1 MNKVNELGQV
11 LEGFDSPAILVTEDY
26 QILASNKQYET
37 KFGGIDYSSQPTC
50 FSVSHGYRTPCDQ
63 AGEDCP
69 LHKARKTGKKEK
81 VLHIHQTSKGR
92 EHVNV
97 EMIPIFDQDNH
108 LNYFIELLT
117 PVPLTN
123 GSNPD
128 KQIVGNS
135 PRFKRLL
142 SKVNRVAKTDVEV
155 LLLGES
161 GTGKELISSL
171 IHLSSPRSKEPFVT
185 LECSG
190 LSETLIESELFGH
203 KKGSFTGANTD
214 KKGIVEYADKGT
226 LFLDEIGD
234 VSLATQVKLL
244 RLIESKTFRRV
255 GESEVRT
262 TNFRL
267 ICATHRNLKE
277 MVEAGSF
284 RLDLYHRI
292 NVFPIHV
299 PSLAERLEDLPQ
311 LAKQVI
317 KVTGNDHKL
326 TQGAID
332 LLSQQSFSGNIREL
346 KNIITR
352 AIVLSDTKTLDE
364 QVIQQALG
372 LGDYSFGESSLH
384 EPSFHKPSL
393 NKATDIQQA
402 SKTLQEM
409 EASYWQ
415 DLLSQYGNDKE
426 KIAQVAGVS
435 LRTLYRK
442 LEKVSANDK

>member
-1 MNKVNELGQV
+1 MEKVNELGQV

-26 QILASNKQYET
+26 KILASNKQYQA
-37 KFGGIDYSSQPTC
+37 KFGEIDYRSQPSC
-50 FSVSHGYRTPCDQ
+50 FSVSHGYTAPCDL

-69 LHKARKTGKKEK
+69 LHKARQSGKKEK
-81 VLHIHQTSKGR
+81 VLHVHQTSNGR

-97 EMIPIFDQDNH
+97 EMIPIFDKDNQ
-108 LNYFIELLT
+108 LSYFIELLT

-123 GSNPD
+123 GSSPG
-128 KQIVGNS
+128 KKIVGNS

-142 SKVNRVAKTDVEV
+142 TKVNRVAKTDVEV

-171 IHLSSPRSKEPFVT
+171 IHLTSPRRKEPFVT

-214 KKGIVEYADKGT
+214 KKGIVEYANKGT

-277 MVEAGSF
+277 MVEAGTF

-299 PSLAERLEDLPQ
+299 PSLAERLEDLPELAQQ
-311 LAKQVI
+311 LINVA
-317 KVTGNDHKL
+317 GHDHKL
-326 TQGAID
+326 TQEA
-332 LLSQQSFSGNIREL
+332 LEVLSRQSFPGNIREL

-352 AIVLSDTKTLDE
+352 AIVLSDSKILDE
-364 QVIQQALG
+364 QIIRQALG
-372 LGDYSFGESSLH
+372 LGDSCY
-384 EPSFHKPSL
+384 
-393 NKATDIQQA
+393 NQQET
-402 SKTLQEM
+402 KTLQEI

-415 DLLSQYGNDKE
+415 DLLARYGNDKE
-426 KIAQVAGVS
+426 KMAQVAGVS

-442 LEKVSANDK
+442 LEKIT

>member
-1 MNKVNELGQV
+1 MNKIEELGQM

-26 QILASNKQYET
+26 KILASNKQYEA
-37 KFGGIDYSSQPTC
+37 KFGGIDYTSQPTC
-50 FSVSHGYRTPCDQ
+50 FSVSHGYSAPCDQ

-69 LHKARKTGKKEK
+69 LRKARKSGQKEK

-97 EMIPIFDQDNH
+97 EMIPIFDQSSR
-108 LNYFIELLT
+108 LSYFIELLT

-123 GSNPD
+123 GSNSD
-128 KQIVGNS
+128 KKIVGNS
-135 PRFKRLL
+135 PKFKRLL

-171 IHLSSPRSKEPFVT
+171 IHLSSPRSKNPFVT

-214 KKGIVEYADKGT
+214 KKGIVEYANEGT

-277 MVEAGSF
+277 MVEIGTF

-292 NVFPIHV
+292 NVFPIYV

-311 LAKQVI
+311 LAKQLI
-317 KVTGNDHKL
+317 KVAGYNHDITPN
-326 TQGAID
+326 AID
-332 LLSQQSFSGNIREL
+332 LLCRQVFPGNIREL

-352 AIVLSDTKTLDE
+352 AIVLSDTKTLNE
-364 QVIQQALG
+364 QVIQQALA
-372 LGDYSFGESSLH
+372 LEDNPMNETKELQIV
-384 EPSFHKPSL
+384 P
-393 NKATDIQQA
+393 
-402 SKTLQEM
+402 KTLQEV
-409 EASYWQ
+409 ELSYWQ
-415 DLLSQYGNDKE
+415 SLVTKYGNDKE
-426 KIAQVAGVS
+426 KIAQEAGVS

-442 LEKVSANDK
+442 LEKL

>member
-1 MNKVNELGQV
+1 
-11 LEGFDSPAILVTEDY
+11 
-26 QILASNKQYET
+26 
-37 KFGGIDYSSQPTC
+37 
-50 FSVSHGYRTPCDQ
+50 
-63 AGEDCP
+63 
-69 LHKARKTGKKEK
+69 
-81 VLHIHQTSKGR
+81 
-92 EHVNV
+92 
-97 EMIPIFDQDNH
+97 
-108 LNYFIELLT
+108 
-117 PVPLTN
+117 
-123 GSNPD
+123 
-128 KQIVGNS
+128 
-135 PRFKRLL
+135 
-142 SKVNRVAKTDVEV
+142 
-155 LLLGES
+155 
-161 GTGKELISSL
+161 
-171 IHLSSPRSKEPFVT
+171 
-185 LECSG
+185 
-190 LSETLIESELFGH
+190 LFGH

-393 NKATDIQQA
+393 NKATDSQQA

-415 DLLSQYGNDKE
+415 E
-426 KIAQVAGVS
+426 KQ
-435 LRTLYRK
+435 R
-442 LEKVSANDK
+442 

>member
-1 MNKVNELGQV
+1 MKKVNELGQV

-26 QILASNKQYET
+26 EILASNKQYQA

-50 FSVSHGYRTPCDQ
+50 FSVSHGYSAPCDQ

-69 LHKARKTGKKEK
+69 LHKARKSGKKEK
-81 VLHIHQTSKGR
+81 VLHIHQTSNGR

-97 EMIPIFDQDNH
+97 EMIPIFDEDKQ

-123 GSNPD
+123 GSSAS
-128 KQIVGNS
+128 KKIVGNS
-135 PRFKRLL
+135 LQFKRLL
-142 SKVNRVAKTDVEV
+142 SKVERVAKTDVEV

-267 ICATHRNLKE
+267 VCATHRNLKE
-277 MVEAGSF
+277 MVNAGTF

-292 NVFPIHV
+292 NVFPILV
-299 PSLAERLEDLPQ
+299 PSLAERIEDLPE
-311 LAKQVI
+311 LAKQMI
-317 KVTGNDHKL
+317 KITGHRH
-326 TQGAID
+326 AITPEAMD
-332 LLSQQSFSGNIREL
+332 LLCAQQFPGNIREL

-352 AIVLSDTKTLDE
+352 AIVLSDTEVIDVPIIQEALTLGNYE
-364 QVIQQALG
+364 FSEASLTHSQQPTRDKG
-372 LGDYSFGESSLH
+372 
-384 EPSFHKPSL
+384 
-393 NKATDIQQA
+393 KAI
-402 SKTLQEM
+402 TLQQL
-409 EASYWQ
+409 EAEYWQ
-415 DLLSQYGNDKE
+415 SLMKKHNNNKE
-426 KIAQVAGVS
+426 NIAKEAGVS

-442 LEKVSANDK
+442 LEKIEPS